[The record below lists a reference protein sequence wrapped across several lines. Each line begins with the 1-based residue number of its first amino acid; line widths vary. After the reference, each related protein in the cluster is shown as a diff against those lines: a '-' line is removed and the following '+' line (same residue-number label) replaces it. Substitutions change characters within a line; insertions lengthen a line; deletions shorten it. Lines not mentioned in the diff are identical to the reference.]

1 MLAPA
6 NWPLRYRWFNLK
18 WGAPNGRL
26 IRGFLSLDRR
36 ATPLGARLVGCF
48 GFHGNNTTRAFEYP
62 WAAEALSLSH
72 GLKVLEI
79 GGSLSGF
86 QFALDRMG
94 CAVVDVDPGEEH
106 FLSRWPATTET
117 VDMLNGLLGT
127 HVTFKQC
134 FLAQAAFPDETFD
147 RIVSISVFEHIPEPA
162 LAELL
167 AEVKRILKPGG
178 LVVLTIDL
186 FLNVKPFTDAVQN
199 EYGHNI
205 SVKWLVETSGL
216 ELIHGNKSEL
226 HGYPEFDFRAI
237 FQNRQRYLVGKY
249 PSMIQTVVLRKPV
262 SAR

>member
-1 MLAPA
+1 MKTYEIAVVHGDGIGPEVCQA
-6 NWPLRYRWFNLK
+6 AIDVLK
-18 WGAPNGRL
+18 
-26 IRGFLSLDRR
+26 
-36 ATPLGARLVGCF
+36 AT
-48 GFHGNNTTRAFEYP
+48 
-62 WAAEALSLSH
+62 SLSNA
-72 GLKVLEI
+72 LKFIEYQAGANQYLK
-79 GGSLSGF
+79 SG
-86 QFALDRMG
+86 
-94 CAVVDVDPGEEH
+94 
-106 FLSRWPATTET
+106 T
-117 VDMLNGLLGT
+117 
-127 HVTFKQC
+127 
-134 FLAQAAFPDETFD
+134 AFPDETFD